1 MLESLTASL
10 TIGGGTVTAVPTA
23 NAAIDTIQWVD
34 KKRGAA
40 TTMAKTKKNSAI
52 IASLTA
58 SMSTASIAARDQVA
72 YGATLSN
79 AYACVES
86 MSDEQLE
93 AALIAIGELEGEM
106 ELTDQNVKTI

>member
-10 TIGGGTVTAVPTA
+10 TIGGGTVTAIPTA
-23 NAAIDTIQWVD
+23 NTAIDTVQMID

-40 TTMAKTKKNSAI
+40 TTMAKSKKNTAI

-58 SMSTASIAARDQVA
+58 SMSTASIVARDQVA
-72 YGATLSN
+72 YGATLSD

-93 AALIAIGELEGEM
+93 QALIAIGELEGEM
-106 ELTDQNVKTI
+106 ELTEQNVKSI

>member
-1 MLESLTASL
+1 MLESLTATAFIAS
-10 TIGGGTVTAVPTA
+10 GTATAIPTA
-23 NAAIDTIQWVD
+23 HSSIATVQKIDE
-34 KKRGAA
+34 KRGAQSTIA
-40 TTMAKTKKNSAI
+40 QSKKNTAI

-72 YGATLSN
+72 YGATLAN

>member
-1 MLESLTASL
+1 MLESLTATM
-10 TIGGGTVTAVPTA
+10 TIGGGTVTAIPTA
-23 NAAIDTIQWVD
+23 NTAIDTIQAID

-58 SMSTASIAARDQVA
+58 SMSTASIMAHDQAA
-72 YGATLSN
+72 YGQTLSN

-93 AALIAIGELEGEM
+93 QALIAIGELEGEM
-106 ELTDQNVKTI
+106 ELTEQNVKSI

>member
-1 MLESLTASL
+1 MLESLTATIS
-10 TIGGGTVTAVPTA
+10 IGGGTVTAIPTA
-23 NAAIDTIQWVD
+23 NTAIDTIQWVD

-72 YGATLSN
+72 YGATLSD

-93 AALIAIGELEGEM
+93 QALIAIGELEGEM
-106 ELTDQNVKTI
+106 ELTEQSVKSI

>member
-1 MLESLTASL
+1 MLESLTATLS
-10 TIGGGTVTAVPTA
+10 IAGGTVTAMPTA
-23 NAAIDTIQWVD
+23 NSAISTVQKID
-34 KKRGAA
+34 KKRGAKSTIA
-40 TTMAKTKKNSAI
+40 NTDKNQLI

-58 SMSTASIAARDQVA
+58 SMSTASMVARDQVA
-72 YGATLSN
+72 YGATLSD

-93 AALIAIGELEGEM
+93 QALIAIGELEGEM